1 MLTSC
6 DLGQESSYSRDKD
19 HRSGYTLASDI
30 PILSLAQPL
39 IWPSHLSLAVPLIC
53 TSHLSLAQPYA
64 HSSLSVLN
72 SPPA

>member
-6 DLGQESSYSRDKD
+6 DLGQESSHSRDKD
-19 HRSGYTLASDI
+19 QKSGYTLASDI
-30 PILSLAQPL
+30 PILSLAEPL
-39 IWPSHLSLAVPLIC
+39 IWP
-53 TSHLSLAQPYA
+53 SHLSLAQPYA